1 MHPNDDFLSAPEL
14 DYDGFRAAMREDWG
28 WFTPARETNIFAS
41 KVRTRRVF
49 GFAAVDLTCNVAR
62 LERTELDIR
71 RDDME
76 YYYAVVQLAG
86 GSTIIQD
93 DRVVNVAAGDVV
105 LLDSTRPVTFVP
117 EAEHRNAQWLGL
129 QVPRQNLAS
138 HLGFAPQGG
147 ACGRRQAQAARLL
160 CQVALDPVSDAEP
173 AFASTD
179 GFMRLVVYDLLGA
192 LYAPPARLGSRHN
205 DKLFA
210 RVCGIIKGRFAD
222 TDISPREVAA
232 ETGISL
238 RYLQKL
244 FTVRGSTCGRY
255 ISSLRLDHAAR
266 LIERRAL
273 IKTGQ
278 PLSDIAYACGFRD
291 YTHFARGFRRRF
303 GTTPGTVGAGATGSD
318 NARVRADIGQSRKA
332 LRSDAISAPFGQRE
346 PTQQWAT
353 IPKVKNRPMRASW
366 SRSVAPLPPQA
377 DNFHKQGQ
385 CPLWVQ
391 TV

>member
-1 MHPNDDFLSAPEL
+1 MESMMHPNDDFLSAPEL

-49 GFAAVDLTCNVAR
+49 GFAAVDLTCNTTR

-76 YYYAVVQLAG
+76 YYYAVVQLTG
-86 GSTIIQD
+86 GSKIIQD

-160 CQVALDPVSDAEP
+160 CQLALDPVSDAEP

-210 RVCGIIKGRFAD
+210 RVCGIIKDRFAD
-222 TDISPREVAA
+222 TDISPRGVAA

-273 IKTGQ
+273 MKTAQ

-291 YTHFARGFRRRF
+291 YTYFARGFRQRF
-303 GTTPGTVGAGATGSD
+303 GTAPGAVGAATPVKTTHES
-318 NARVRADIGQSRKA
+318 A
-332 LRSDAISAPFGQRE
+332 LTSGKVERPYE
-346 PTQQWAT
+346 AT
-353 IPKVKNRPMRASW
+353 R
-366 SRSVAPLPPQA
+366 
-377 DNFHKQGQ
+377 
-385 CPLWVQ
+385 
-391 TV
+391 

>member
-1 MHPNDDFLSAPEL
+1 
-14 DYDGFRAAMREDWG
+14 MREDWG

-49 GFAAVDLTCNVAR
+49 GFAAGGPTCNTTR

-76 YYYAVVQLAG
+76 YYYAVVQLTG
-86 GSTIIQD
+86 GSKIIQD
-93 DRVVNVAAGDVV
+93 DRFVNVAAGDVV

-160 CQVALDPVSDAEP
+160 CQLALDPVSDAEP

-192 LYAPPARLGSRHN
+192 LFAPPARLGSRHN

-210 RVCGIIKGRFAD
+210 RVCGIIKDRFAD
-222 TDISPREVAA
+222 PDISPREVAA

-273 IKTGQ
+273 MKTGQ

-291 YTHFARGFRRRF
+291 YTYFARGFRQRF
-303 GTTPGTVGAGATGSD
+303 GTAPGAVGAATP
-318 NARVRADIGQSRKA
+318 VKTTHE
-332 LRSDAISAPFGQRE
+332 SAPTSGKVERPYE
-346 PTQQWAT
+346 AT
-353 IPKVKNRPMRASW
+353 R
-366 SRSVAPLPPQA
+366 
-377 DNFHKQGQ
+377 
-385 CPLWVQ
+385 
-391 TV
+391 

>member
-1 MHPNDDFLSAPEL
+1 
-14 DYDGFRAAMREDWG
+14 MREDWG

-49 GFAAVDLTCNVAR
+49 GFAAVDLTCNATR

-76 YYYAVVQLAG
+76 YYYAVVQLTG
-86 GSTIIQD
+86 GSKIIQD

-105 LLDSTRPVTFVP
+105 LLNSTRPVTFVP

-160 CQVALDPVSDAEP
+160 CQLALDPVSDAEP

-192 LYAPPARLGSRHN
+192 LYAPPSPAWLTPQRQAVRARMRHHQGPLCRSGHLSPGSSCRDRN
-205 DKLFA
+205 FAALFA
-210 RVCGIIKGRFAD
+210 EAFH
-222 TDISPREVAA
+222 SPRVDMR
-232 ETGISL
+232 SL
-238 RYLQKL
+238 HIFAPSGSCGASDRTPRVDEDRSASQRY
-244 FTVRGSTCGRY
+244 R
-255 ISSLRLDHAAR
+255 LRLRLSRLHVFCAR
-266 LIERRAL
+266 ISTAFRHR
-273 IKTGQ
+273 TG
-278 PLSDIAYACGFRD
+278 
-291 YTHFARGFRRRF
+291 RRRSSD
-303 GTTPGTVGAGATGSD
+303 PGKD

-353 IPKVKNRPMRASW
+353 IPKVKNRSMHASW

-391 TV
+391 AV